1 MFYNVESMP
10 AFGAGDPGSN
20 PGGAIFLISRCK
32 FMCGICAVYGEDVF
46 NLGRALLTKINHR
59 GQDGA
64 GLFVYPAPKNLFSGQ
79 GLVNEILKG
88 DEIPSD
94 VKIAVGQVRYPTEG
108 GVVEENIQP
117 IVKTIE
123 DVQYVIAHNGE
134 IVGFRNLVEQW
145 DLESEILSYYSDTH
159 LIPYAISRSSGSSL
173 EEKVINGLSNL
184 NPAWSIC
191 MAILQKNHE
200 PLLVIAKDPFG
211 FRPLSITTN
220 DLGIFAVSENS
231 VPSNQNHHTRELER
245 GEIIFVDEKGI
256 RSYIIPQERKAP
268 CIFEHI
274 YFHFPKGEFSH
285 IDITKARH
293 NLGRQLAIEEREQ
306 NLFVP
311 NAIVTYAPDSSHVA
325 SIGYSEEAKLPLRP
339 GIIRRHYQSNP
350 RAFMAKPDRRAALL
364 EAKYEVIPIYVEGK
378 KIILIDDSIVRGNAS
393 KYLVSLLKNGGATEV
408 HIRIPS
414 SPIMHP
420 CTYGID
426 MKTYKEL
433 IASERSTEGIRQHIG
448 ADSLLYLSL
457 QGMHKAIGLPKE
469 KSCNACFTGNYPF
482 K

>member
-1 MFYNVESMP
+1 
-10 AFGAGDPGSN
+10 
-20 PGGAIFLISRCK
+20 
-32 FMCGICAVYGEDVF
+32 MCGICAVYGEDAF

-64 GLFVYPAPKNLFSGQ
+64 GLFVYPSKKKLFSGQ
-79 GLVNEILKG
+79 GLVNEVLK
-88 DEIPSD
+88 DNEIPRD
-94 VKIAVGQVRYPTEG
+94 AKISVGQVRYPTEG
-108 GVVEENIQP
+108 EVVEENTQP
-117 IVKTIE
+117 IVKTI
-123 DVQYVIAHNGE
+123 DNVQYVIAHNGE

-145 DLESEILSYYSDTH
+145 NLESEILSYYSDTH
-159 LIPYAISRSSGSSL
+159 LIPYAIARASGSSL

-191 MAILQKNHE
+191 MAIIQKNHE
-200 PLLVIAKDPFG
+200 PLLVIAKDPYG

-220 DLGIFAVSENS
+220 DLGAFAVSENS
-231 VPSNQNHHTRELER
+231 NPPNQNHHTRELER
-245 GEIIFVDEKGI
+245 GEIVFVDEKGI
-256 RSYIIPQERKAP
+256 RSHIMPQERKAP

-274 YFHFPKGEFSH
+274 YFHFPKGEFGQ
-285 IDITKARH
+285 IDVTKARH

-306 NLFVP
+306 GLCIQ
-311 NAIVTYAPDSSHVA
+311 NAIVVYAPDSSHVA
-325 SIGYSEEAKLPLRP
+325 AIGYSEEAKLPLRP

-350 RAFMAKPDRRAALL
+350 RAFMAKPSKRAALL

-378 KIILIDDSIVRGNAS
+378 KVVLIDDSIVRGNAS
-393 KYLVSLLKNGGATEV
+393 QYLVSLLKNGGAKEV
-408 HIRIPS
+408 HIRITS
-414 SPIMHP
+414 APIMHP

-433 IASERSTEGIRQHIG
+433 IASERSTEEIRQHIG

-457 QGMHKAIGLPKE
+457 QGMHKAIGLSPKE
-469 KSCNACFTGNYPF
+469 SCNACFSGDYPF

>member
-1 MFYNVESMP
+1 
-10 AFGAGDPGSN
+10 
-20 PGGAIFLISRCK
+20 
-32 FMCGICAVYGEDVF
+32 MCGICAVYGEDAF

-64 GLFVYPAPKNLFSGQ
+64 GLFVYPSKKKLFSGQ
-79 GLVNEILKG
+79 GLVNEVLK
-88 DEIPSD
+88 DNEIPRD
-94 VKIAVGQVRYPTEG
+94 AKISVGQVRYPTEG
-108 GVVEENIQP
+108 EVVEENTQP
-117 IVKTIE
+117 IVKTI
-123 DVQYVIAHNGE
+123 DNVQYVIAHNGE

-145 DLESEILSYYSDTH
+145 NLESEILSYYSDTH
-159 LIPYAISRSSGSSL
+159 LIPYAIARSSGSSL

-191 MAILQKNHE
+191 MAIIQKNHE
-200 PLLVIAKDPFG
+200 PLLVIAKDPYG

-220 DLGIFAVSENS
+220 DLGAFAVSENS
-231 VPSNQNHHTRELER
+231 NPPNQNHHTRELER
-245 GEIIFVDEKGI
+245 GEIVFVDEKGI
-256 RSYIIPQERKAP
+256 RSHIMPQERKAP

-274 YFHFPKGEFSH
+274 YFHFPKGEFGQ
-285 IDITKARH
+285 IDVTKARH

-306 NLFVP
+306 GLCIQ
-311 NAIVTYAPDSSHVA
+311 NAIVVYAPDSSHVA
-325 SIGYSEEAKLPLRP
+325 AIGYSEEAKLPLRP

-350 RAFMAKPDRRAALL
+350 RAFMAKPSKRAALL

-378 KIILIDDSIVRGNAS
+378 KVVLIDDSIVRGNAS
-393 KYLVSLLKNGGATEV
+393 QYLVSLLKNGGAKEV
-408 HIRIPS
+408 HIRITS
-414 SPIMHP
+414 APIMHP

-433 IASERSTEGIRQHIG
+433 IASERSTEEIRQHIG

-457 QGMHKAIGLPKE
+457 QGMHKAIGLSPKE
-469 KSCNACFTGNYPF
+469 SCNACFSGDYPF